1 MAIRVRKVAD
11 LVENCI
17 VLMDTP
23 FSSSAAYIMTGK
35 QPLEDDPISDGDWQI
50 DLVIG
55 EGDKAHKIAYPIPPL
70 VGKSCSLDTLTL
82 IGEDNLDRS
91 LYFFR
96 NRFFV
101 SERSPKNPNE
111 INEIA
116 LRIKKAVYEEDA
128 EISALHSAVS
138 NFEAATNY
146 RKLGTRR
153 DPIPEDVK
161 LLVWARDSG
170 ACVQCGAKSGL
181 HFDHIIPVAL
191 GGGNSESNIQILCQ
205 SCNQRKSDK
214 IATS

>member
-17 VLMDTP
+17 MLIDTP
-23 FSSSAAYIMTGK
+23 FTFNATSIILN
-35 QPLEDDPISDGDWQI
+35 QLPVEDPISDGNLQI
-50 DLVIG
+50 DLVLG
-55 EGDKAHKIAYPIPPL
+55 KADEARKITLDVAPFIS
-70 VGKSCSLDTLTL
+70 KSCSLDTPTL
-82 IGEDNLDRS
+82 IGEDKLGRV
-91 LYFFR
+91 LYFFQ

-101 SERSPKNPNE
+101 SERGPKSPDE

-116 LRIKKAVYEEDA
+116 LRIKKAVYDDDA
-128 EISALHSAVS
+128 EISALRSAVS
-138 NFEAATNY
+138 NLEAATNY

-161 LLVWARDSG
+161 LLVWARDGG
-170 ACVQCGAKSGL
+170 ACVQCGARSGL

-191 GGGNSESNIQILCQ
+191 GGGNLEANIQILCQ

-214 IATS
+214 IASS

>member
-1 MAIRVRKVAD
+1 MAIRVRKAAD

-17 VLMDTP
+17 VLIDTP
-23 FSSSAAYIMTGK
+23 FSSSATYIITRQ
-35 QPLEDDPISDGDWQI
+35 QPLKDPISDGNWQI

-55 EGDKAHKIAYPIPPL
+55 EGDKAHKITYPIPPL
-70 VGKSCSLDTLTL
+70 VSKSCSLDTPTL
-82 IGEDNLDRS
+82 IGEDNLGRV
-91 LYFFR
+91 LYFFQ

-101 SERSPKNPNE
+101 SERGPKSPDE

-128 EISALHSAVS
+128 EISALRSAVS
-138 NFEAATNY
+138 NFEAATNH

-161 LLVWARDSG
+161 LLVWARDGG
-170 ACVQCGAKSGL
+170 ACVQCGARSGL

-191 GGGNSESNIQILCQ
+191 GGGNLESNIQILCQ

-214 IATS
+214 IASS